1 MEKRTVTPTPLVPR
15 ATDAPVSTPR
25 VVWGLLTP
33 WDRGALVGV
42 LALVLVGM
50 VLETLSLGIVVP
62 IVAVLTSDD
71 YATSYP
77 WLVDLLGDPSRER
90 LVVTVMGALVG
101 LYVVRSVFLVWS
113 AWVQK
118 TFTTS
123 LAGRLS
129 QRLFTIYLRQ
139 PYMFH
144 LQHNS
149 ATLIRNAR
157 NANVVVS
164 GGVEPFLVLLTDGLV
179 AAALFV
185 LLVVLEPVG
194 TLVVIVLF
202 AVAAGGFQ
210 RATRRRIERWG
221 DERNA
226 HDALVFQHLQQGF
239 GGAKDVKILG
249 RETEFLG
256 QHEVHLRESLR
267 INKVYAVLQMVP
279 RTWMEIITIAG
290 LGALV
295 VSMVARDR
303 SFEQILPTLGLFAAS
318 AFRVMPSITRL
329 LSAFQTLVF
338 SRAIIRSVRDDF
350 ALAAPD
356 PLATV
361 RRAPF
366 TTGLELRGVTFRYPT
381 APRPSL
387 EEVSL
392 VVRRGE
398 AVGFVGPSGAGKSTL
413 VDVIL
418 GLFVPDSGTVLVD
431 GEDVHANL
439 RNWQDQV
446 GYVPQAIY
454 LTDDTLR
461 RNVAFGLADRRIDE
475 AAVRR
480 AIRLAQLEEF
490 VDSLPAGL
498 DTVVGE
504 RGVRL
509 SGGQRQR
516 IGIARALY
524 HDPSVLVLDEATS
537 SLDTPTEHGVMQS
550 VQALQGTKT
559 VIIVAHR
566 LSTVE
571 YCDRLYRIEAGRLTE
586 QGTFAEVVRQASLKH

>member
-1 MEKRTVTPTPLVPR
+1 
-15 ATDAPVSTPR
+15 
-25 VVWGLLTP
+25 
-33 WDRGALVGV
+33 
-42 LALVLVGM
+42 
-50 VLETLSLGIVVP
+50 
-62 IVAVLTSDD
+62 
-71 YATSYP
+71 
-77 WLVDLLGDPSRER
+77 
-90 LVVTVMGALVG
+90 
-101 LYVVRSVFLVWS
+101 
-113 AWVQK
+113 
-118 TFTTS
+118 
-123 LAGRLS
+123 
-129 QRLFTIYLRQ
+129 
-139 PYMFH
+139 
-144 LQHNS
+144 
-149 ATLIRNAR
+149 
-157 NANVVVS
+157 
-164 GGVEPFLVLLTDGLV
+164 
-179 AAALFV
+179 
-185 LLVVLEPVG
+185 
-194 TLVVIVLF
+194 
-202 AVAAGGFQ
+202 
-210 RATRRRIERWG
+210 
-221 DERNA
+221 
-226 HDALVFQHLQQGF
+226 
-239 GGAKDVKILG
+239 
-249 RETEFLG
+249 
-256 QHEVHLRESLR
+256 
-267 INKVYAVLQMVP
+267 
-279 RTWMEIITIAG
+279 
-290 LGALV
+290 
-295 VSMVARDR
+295 
-303 SFEQILPTLGLFAAS
+303 
-318 AFRVMPSITRL
+318 
-329 LSAFQTLVF
+329 VF

-461 RNVAFGLADRRIDE
+461 RNVAFGLADRRIHE